1 MSRAKRTA
9 RSPSPRLVRPGR
21 SPGGASGSTG
31 TTCSASGWVESPEF
45 DFCAAMRTLCQEIAE
60 RVPELAHI
68 DMDRVAVC
76 MTRSRR
82 GGRSGLW
89 AKLTPLRF
97 EGGARV
103 GLRRGQRYLIE
114 PLLVEGRERLY
125 ILTFCLPRFLELTY
139 REKLVTVFHE
149 LYHIGPDFDGDHRR
163 FSGRYHMHSSRA
175 ASFDDQAD
183 RLCDLYL
190 ATTPAPEA
198 CRFLRHRTRTLL
210 SRHRAITGLSIP
222 VPKLV
227 RLDEAA

>member
-1 MSRAKRTA
+1 MSRAKRTT
-9 RSPSPRLVRPGR
+9 RSPSPRLVRLVRP
-21 SPGGASGSTG
+21 PAGASGSTS
-31 TTCSASGWVESPEF
+31 TSRSATGRVESPEF
-45 DFCAAMRTLCQEIAE
+45 EFCAAMRTLCQEIAA
-60 RVPELAHI
+60 RVPELAHV

-97 EGGARV
+97 EGGARL

-125 ILTFCLPRFLELTY
+125 ILTFCLPRYLELTY

-149 LYHIGPDFDGDHRR
+149 LFHVGPDFDGDHRR
-163 FSGRYHMHSSRA
+163 FPGRYHMHSSRA
-175 ASFDDQAD
+175 ERFDEQAD

-190 ATTPAPEA
+190 ATEPAPQA

-210 SRHRAITGLSIP
+210 SRHRAITGLTIP

-227 RLDEAA
+227 RLEEAG

>member
-1 MSRAKRTA
+1 MARAKRTA
-9 RSPSPRLVRPGR
+9 RSPSPRLVRLPGAA
-21 SPGGASGSTG
+21 PGSTG
-31 TTCSASGWVESPEF
+31 TARSATGWVESLEF
-45 DFCAAMRTLCQEIAE
+45 DFCAAMRRLCQEIAL
-60 RVPELAHI
+60 RVPELAHV
-68 DMDRVAVC
+68 DMDRVVVC

-82 GGRSGLW
+82 GGPRGLW

-97 EGGARV
+97 GGGARV

-114 PLLVEGRERLY
+114 PLVVEGRERLY

>member
-1 MSRAKRTA
+1 MTRAKRTA
-9 RSPSPRLVRPGR
+9 RSPSPRLVRLVRP
-21 SPGGASGSTG
+21 PAGASGSTS
-31 TTCSASGWVESPEF
+31 TSRSATERVESPEF
-45 DFCAAMRTLCQEIAE
+45 DFCAAMRTLCQEIAS
-60 RVPELAHI
+60 RVPELAHV

-97 EGGARV
+97 EGGARL

-125 ILTFCLPRFLELTY
+125 ILTFCLPRYLELTY

-149 LYHIGPDFDGDHRR
+149 LYHVGPEFDGDHRR
-163 FSGRYHMHSSRA
+163 FPGRYHMHSSRA
-175 ASFDDQAD
+175 ATFDDQAD

-190 ATTPAPEA
+190 ATEPAPEA
-198 CRFLRHRTRTLL
+198 CLFLRHRTRTLL
-210 SRHRAITGLSIP
+210 SRHRAITGLTIP
-222 VPKLV
+222 VPKLM
-227 RLDEAA
+227 RFEEAA